1 MEFKREMD
9 FRKHELLEYTIVKC
23 DASHRDELLALA
35 KESFIQAFEKS
46 SDPDN
51 FKLYVAQAFTP
62 SVLAEELAH
71 PQTVFFML
79 QTPEKENVGYLKM
92 RWDRGSE
99 IFPHEKSIE
108 LQRIYVLE
116 KFWHQGYG
124 KVLLDYAESYAS
136 NAAYTW
142 IYLVVWFQN
151 DTAIRFY
158 ERNYWKQFAK
168 KDFQFGNEIHHDI
181 VMKKNIGF
189 SSIFGW
195 D

>member
-1 MEFKREMD
+1 MEFNREMD
-9 FRKHELLEYTIVKC
+9 FRKHELLEYDIVKC
-23 DASHRDELLALA
+23 DASHADELLALA

-71 PQTVFFML
+71 LQTVFFML
-79 QTPEKENVGYLKM
+79 RTPENENVGYIKM
-92 RWDRGSE
+92 RWDRGDE
-99 IFPHEKSIE
+99 FFPHQKSIE

-124 KVLLDYAESYAS
+124 KVLLDYAEHYAS
-136 NAAYTW
+136 NATYTW
-142 IYLVVWFQN
+142 IYLLVWFQN
-151 DTAIRFY
+151 HTAIRFY

-168 KDFQFGNEIHHDI
+168 KDFKFGNEIHHDI